1 MKEKIQRNK
10 YLIAIFILFFM
21 LISHIYYAEVYL
33 TPKNSNELFQEIRY
47 SEQYSDVSKLMS
59 DSFES
64 NFKQEDYDY
73 MTDINNSENLVM
85 QITLI
90 DYFDKTFALMSAPG
104 KNRIEVLAVQEVPE
118 NIKKY
123 FQNLYSNVFNE

>member
-1 MKEKIQRNK
+1 MKEKIQQNK
-10 YLIAIFILFFM
+10 YLIAIFILLFM

-90 DYFDKTFALMSAPG
+90 DYFDKTFALM
-104 KNRIEVLAVQEVPE
+104 
-118 NIKKY
+118 
-123 FQNLYSNVFNE
+123 